1 LVSLIAR
8 SATVAAGLAAESATD
23 LLAARRTA
31 AGIQRQMLV
40 GEQKQ
45 DRVALLLLPAGW
57 RSLISPFGGTE
68 SAGCA

>member
-1 LVSLIAR
+1 
-8 SATVAAGLAAESATD
+8 
-23 LLAARRTA
+23 
-31 AGIQRQMLV
+31 MLV

-68 SAGCA
+68 SAACA